1 VVAVAEATGRYARR
15 VAIWTAERTVDEPL
29 VRRLLAQFPEL
40 RPPRSLRPLSEGWDY
55 AIWAVDEAWAF
66 RFPRRTMVV
75 PGTEREIA
83 ALPRLAPLLP
93 LPVPEPVFV
102 GGPTDDFPWP
112 FFGSRL
118 LPGRELGE
126 LSLDDAGRE
135 AVGVQLAGFLRAL
148 HTVDVDVD
156 LPPDANR
163 RADMRER
170 VPKTREQLA
179 ELERLGI
186 WHSTPEVETI
196 LAEAERLP
204 PPALDAVVH
213 GDLHFRQLLATDAGE
228 LTGVLDWVDL
238 CRSDPAVDLSML
250 WAYLPP
256 RARPAFLEAYGMVD
270 DAQLLR
276 ARVVALSVWGALAN
290 YGHAEG
296 HAGIAAEAL
305 SGLRRAL
312 S

>member
-1 VVAVAEATGRYARR
+1 MALVDDPVAGVATGPRVDAERRDAEVLPDRPRGVAAVGDLQVVVAVAEATGRYARR

-126 LSLDDAGRE
+126 LSFDDTGRE

-156 LPPDANR
+156 LAR
-163 RADMRER
+163 RE
-170 VPKTREQLA
+170 
-179 ELERLGI
+179 
-186 WHSTPEVETI
+186 
-196 LAEAERLP
+196 
-204 PPALDAVVH
+204 
-213 GDLHFRQLLATDAGE
+213 
-228 LTGVLDWVDL
+228 
-238 CRSDPAVDLSML
+238 
-250 WAYLPP
+250 PP
-256 RARPAFLEAYGMVD
+256 RGHA
-270 DAQLLR
+270 R
-276 ARVVALSVWGALAN
+276 AR
-290 YGHAEG
+290 AEDP
-296 HAGIAAEAL
+296 
-305 SGLRRAL
+305 
-312 S
+312 

>member
-1 VVAVAEATGRYARR
+1 M
-15 VAIWTAERTVDEPL
+15 AIWSAERTVDEPL

-40 RPPRSLRPLSEGWDY
+40 QPRSLRPLSEGWDY
-55 AIWAVDEAWAF
+55 AIWAVDETWAF

-83 ALPRLAPLLP
+83 VLPRLAPLLP

-102 GGPTDDFPWP
+102 GEPADDFPWP

-126 LSLDDAGRE
+126 LDLDDAGRE

-148 HTVDVDVD
+148 HTADVDVD

-163 RADMRER
+163 RADMGER

-179 ELERLGI
+179 ELERLGV
-186 WHSTPEVETI
+186 WEATAEVDAI

-204 PPALDAVVH
+204 PRAHEAIVH

-238 CRSDPAVDLSML
+238 CRSDPAIDLSML
-250 WAYLPP
+250 WAYLPL
-256 RARPAFLEAYGMVD
+256 RARAAFLEAYGTVD